1 MKKILLFASVLLS
14 LSFVACDED
23 DGFDK
28 DLTPIEDQYTGA
40 LAIKVFDNTDNIVG
54 NVPVYLYLT
63 YEDLRNDY
71 ALRVK
76 STTGAGVVQFTELL
90 EGSYYV
96 RTGKTL
102 ADGWYADTGVV
113 QVLVSRQTNRE
124 LYLSK

>member
-1 MKKILLFASVLLS
+1 MLLG
-14 LSFVACDED
+14 LSFTACDED
-23 DGFDK
+23 NDFDQ
-28 DLTPIEDQYTGA
+28 DMSTIEDQYTGA
-40 LAIKVFDNTDNIVG
+40 LAVKVFDNTNNVAS
-54 NVPVYLYLT
+54 NVPVYVYLT

-76 STTGAGVVQFTELL
+76 STTGTGIAQFTELL

-113 QVLVSRQTNRE
+113 QILVSRQTNRE

>member
-1 MKKILLFASVLLS
+1 MKKTLLFASMLLG
-14 LSFVACDED
+14 LSFTACDED
-23 DGFDK
+23 NDFDQ
-28 DLTPIEDQYTGA
+28 DMSTIEDQYTGA
-40 LAIKVFDNTDNIVG
+40 LAVKVFDNTNNVAS
-54 NVPVYLYLT
+54 NVPVYVYLT

-76 STTGAGVVQFTELL
+76 STTGTGIAQFTELL

-113 QVLVSRQTNRE
+113 QILVSRQTNRE